1 MARFPWKMIVTVGG
15 LAVAAAAGFGAYQ
28 YRPLTVAALQPED
41 EVAIRVFGLG
51 TMEAQVIAKIGFK
64 VPGTLTNLRADHG
77 DRVVAGQI
85 LARIDDREQ
94 RARAAKAEAQRSSAE
109 AAVQVSQAGARK
121 AAAMV
126 TQRVQANQRRQTL
139 LARDAASAQS
149 AEDAQLNED
158 VAKADMLVAQSEI
171 ESAKAKLED
180 ARAQYEF
187 ETVVLGQHEL
197 RAPFDGIIVTRSK
210 ELGSVLGAGEALFTL
225 VAPETVWVL
234 AYVDESRSGDI
245 EVGQHAEIRLRSLP
259 QRRFKGRV
267 ARIGIESDRV
277 NEERRIY
284 VRCDD
289 CPASFHLGEQS
300 EVFVTTAVLDRALMV
315 PEAAI
320 EQFDG
325 SSGMVWTIED
335 GRLSRRQ
342 ARFGRRALDG
352 RIQVIGGIP
361 DGAAIATTIA
371 PSFRESRPVRL
382 TLGHAP

>member
-1 MARFPWKMIVTVGG
+1 MARFPWKTIAVVGG
-15 LAVAAAAGFGAYQ
+15 LAIAAAAGFGAYQ
-28 YRPLTVAALQPED
+28 YRPLTVTALQPED
-41 EVAIRVFGLG
+41 DVAIRVFGLG
-51 TMEAQVIAKIGFK
+51 TMEAQVTARIGFK
-64 VPGTLTNLRADHG
+64 VPGTLTDLRADHG

-94 RARAAKAEAQRSSAE
+94 RARTAKAEAQRSSAE

-121 AAAMV
+121 ATAMV

-139 LARDAASAQS
+139 LAREATSTQS

-158 VAKADMLVAQSEI
+158 VAKADMLVAESEI

-180 ARAQYEF
+180 ARAQHEF

-234 AYVDESRSGDI
+234 AYIDESRSGDI
-245 EVGQHAEIRLRSLP
+245 EVGQHAEIKLRSLS

-267 ARIGIESDRV
+267 VRIGIESDRV

-289 CPASFHLGEQS
+289 CPASFFLGEQS

-325 SSGMVWTIED
+325 SSGTVWTIED
-335 GRLSRRQ
+335 GRLNRR
-342 ARFGRRALDG
+342 RVSFGKRALDG